1 MSSSRDHMVSVH
13 INDIIIVLMFNRI
26 YKAFS
31 NNGVYST
38 SVSFTSFLGRCSSE
52 RPQAKK
58 SQENLQR
65 RSKFHEASSLKT
77 N

>member
-31 NNGVYST
+31 NNGVYT
-38 SVSFTSFLGRCSSE
+38 ASVAFTSCLVDVI
-52 RPQAKK
+52 
-58 SQENLQR
+58 
-65 RSKFHEASSLKT
+65 LKDHK
-77 N
+77 